1 MTTQD
6 NATSQSMHP
15 ATLTTPMLI
24 GAGLAL
30 LLILLFLSG
39 VNNPDPAWGSMWKLK
54 PIIMVPIAGA
64 IGGGFY
70 YCMGL
75 LSFNSGLNKSVAVI
89 VGLIGY
95 VVVLWLGT
103 VLGLNGTLWN

>member
-1 MTTQD
+1 MSQD
-6 NATSQSMHP
+6 NATRQPMHP
-15 ATLTTPMLI
+15 ASLTTPMLI
-24 GAGLAL
+24 GAGFAL

-39 VNNPDPAWGSMWKLK
+39 VNNPDPAWGTMWKMK

-70 YCMGL
+70 YFMGL
-75 LSFNSGLNKSVAVI
+75 LSYHGGLNRSVAII

-95 VVVLWLGT
+95 VVVLWLGS